1 MVGGFM
7 ANCLDSKLSVS
18 KEGPSI
24 HGPKDTFYK
33 LGAGWTEL
41 ELPGLQDL
49 CNLGKSFNLSEP
61 HHNSDY
67 TFYLLLASLWLRQ

>member
-1 MVGGFM
+1 M

-49 CNLGKSFNLSEP
+49 CYLGEEKMEEGDRGDQEEKRESQKGREQSS
-61 HHNSDY
+61 H
-67 TFYLLLASLWLRQ
+67 